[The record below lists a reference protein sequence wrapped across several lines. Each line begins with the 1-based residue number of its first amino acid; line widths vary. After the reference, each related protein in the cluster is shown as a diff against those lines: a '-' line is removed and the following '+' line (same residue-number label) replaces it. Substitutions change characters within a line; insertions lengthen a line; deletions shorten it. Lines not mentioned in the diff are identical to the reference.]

1 MNVLEDTYLP
11 DILHDIAQA
20 LLGPTM
26 VIIIAML
33 LVSLVLL
40 GQIIAEFFTE
50 RRHYKQNVAQII
62 NQINDADYGSITRI
76 VTESALL
83 RFQKAAL
90 IMVSR
95 NMGLPEEA
103 LLSMASTQLENVE
116 GRYKRR
122 VAVTDTISKIAPML
136 GLMGTLIPLGPGIVA
151 MGQGNISTLS
161 SSLLVAFDA
170 TVCGLVVAVFSL
182 VLSKIRTLWYA
193 KYTNTL
199 ESLMN
204 CIIEQADIAR
214 KQGVSLPAGY
224 TGNPLVD
231 YQVKN
236 GAATAANA
244 GGVPATSAG
253 DAPEPA
259 KSAGAGGASDK
270 PDGAS
275 GSAAPGTPTAMP
287 DSAAPDSQEA

>member
-26 VIIIAML
+26 VIIILML

-50 RRHYKQNVAQII
+50 RRHYKQNIAQII
-62 NQINDADYGSITRI
+62 NQINDADYGNITRI
-76 VTESALL
+76 VAESALL

-151 MGQGNISTLS
+151 MGQGNIATLS

-204 CIIEQADIAR
+204 CIIEQADLAR

-231 YQVKN
+231 YKVRN
-236 GAATAANA
+236 GADAGAQGAPEEPAAA
-244 GGVPATSAG
+244 GGSRASSEAE
-253 DAPEPA
+253 AAE
-259 KSAGAGGASDK
+259 ASDK
-270 PDGAS
+270 PA
-275 GSAAPGTPTAMP
+275 
-287 DSAAPDSQEA
+287 SQEA